1 MLVHFHQND
10 VTDAQG
16 GIERYID
23 TLLAAAGDDALLV
36 SEPPARPAPNRL
48 GLPLPKLPGPK
59 WIPFALA
66 VWGAIGTIRARL
78 KAAGRVVAEYSRPEY
93 VTFAWAMPG
102 ARVFTIHGT
111 GPGTGETA
119 KRVIHDAACWFL
131 PLVADRVQVVGRD
144 DSGLSDG
151 VIRRLGPRLAHVDAW
166 FDDRF
171 TVTPMPKSEKVV
183 VFYAGRI
190 VEQKNPKLLFEIFR
204 RGRER
209 FGEGIEFRYF
219 GKDVDRL
226 QEAGVADL
234 VTCTGLLTAD
244 RLAEEIGKCH
254 MGLMCSHFGE
264 GSPFIVVETLA
275 CGRPYVLSPLPTLL
289 GAYEG
294 NPGVRF
300 AADFTAESFLTEI
313 ERLRTDLDAGL
324 TPVAIAGAVAHRAK
338 PFATRALLA
347 ELSALAR

>member
-23 TLLAAAGDDALLV
+23 TLLAAAGEGALLV
-36 SEPPARPAPNRL
+36 SETPAQPAANRI
-48 GLPLPKLPGPK
+48 GIALPKLPGPK

-66 VWGAIGTIRARL
+66 VWGSLTAIRARL

-102 ARVFTIHGT
+102 AKVFTIHGT
-111 GPGTGETA
+111 GPGAGETA
-119 KRVIHDAACWFL
+119 KRVIHDAACWLL
-131 PLVADRVQVVGRD
+131 PFVADRVQVVGRD
-144 DSGLSDG
+144 DSGLSEG
-151 VIRRLGPRLAHVDAW
+151 VVRRLGTRLAHVDAW

-171 TVTPMPKSEKVV
+171 TVTPMPVSEKTI

-204 RGRER
+204 RGKER
-209 FGEGIEFRYF
+209 FGEAIEFRYF

-226 QEAGVADL
+226 EEAGVAGL
-234 VTCTGLLTAD
+234 VTCTGLLTAQQ
-244 RLAEEIGKCH
+244 LAEEIGKCH

-264 GSPFIVVETLA
+264 GSPFIIAETLA
-275 CGRPYVLSPLPTLL
+275 CGRPYVLSALPTLT
-289 GAYEG
+289 GAYAG

-300 AADFTAESFLTEI
+300 SPDMTADGFLDTI
-313 ERLRTDLDAGL
+313 MGL
-324 TPVAIAGAVAHRAK
+324 KRDIDGGMDAGAVRAAIAHRAK
-338 PFATRALLA
+338 DVATRALIS
-347 ELSALAR
+347 ELDALAR

>member
-23 TLLAAAGDDALLV
+23 TLLAAAGEGALLV
-36 SEPPARPAPNRL
+36 SEVPAAPASNRI
-48 GLPLPKLPGPK
+48 GLALPKLPGPK
-59 WIPFALA
+59 WVPFALA

-102 ARVFTIHGT
+102 AKVFTIHGT
-111 GPGTGETA
+111 GPGAGETA
-119 KRVIHDAACWFL
+119 KRVIHDVACWFL

-151 VIRRLGPRLAHVDAW
+151 VIRRLGSRLAHVDAW

-171 TVTPMPKSEKVV
+171 TVTPMPRGEKTI

-204 RGRER
+204 RGKER
-209 FGEGIEFRYF
+209 FGEAIEFRYF

-226 QEAGVADL
+226 EEAGVAGL
-234 VTCTGLLTAD
+234 VTCTGLLTAAQ
-244 RLAEEIGKCH
+244 LAEEIGKCH

-264 GSPFIVVETLA
+264 GSPFIIAETLA
-275 CGRPYVLSPLPTLL
+275 CGRPYVLSTLPTLT
-289 GAYEG
+289 GAYAG

-300 AADFTAESFLTEI
+300 SPDMTADGFLDTI
-313 ERLRTDLDAGL
+313 MGVRRDIDGGMD
-324 TPVAIAGAVAHRAK
+324 AGAVRAAIAHRAK
-338 PFATRALLA
+338 DVATKALIG
-347 ELSALAR
+347 ELDALAR

>member
-171 TVTPMPKSEKVV
+171 TVTPIPRSEKIV

-219 GKDVDRL
+219 GRDVDRL

-264 GSPFIVVETLA
+264 GSPFIIAETLA
-275 CGRPYVLSPLPTLL
+275 CGRPYVLSALPTLT
-289 GAYEG
+289 GAYG
-294 NPGVRF
+294 DNPAVRF
-300 AADFTAESFLTEI
+300 APDMTADGFLDTI
-313 ERLRTDLDAGL
+313 VSLKRDIDAGL
-324 TPVAIAGAVAHRAK
+324 AAETVRAAIAHRAK
-338 PFATRALLA
+338 DVATKALIG
-347 ELSALAR
+347 ELDALAR